1 MMSAIGRI
9 FGFVG
14 RAIVILLVIGFV
26 ALLLED
32 DKPSKHLNHASSSNG
47 AKVTDYATRIRP
59 YAYQPYT
66 ADQYPKTVA
75 EFGQRLPEIERHNQD
90 VSEGGQFIVIKNN
103 VKRTSITVISYP
115 QLLDDAFL
123 RHKAFFSYLEKEL
136 QTSSIQSDVPS

>member
-66 ADQYPKTVA
+66 ADQYPKTFA
-75 EFGQRLPEIERHNQD
+75 EFGQRLSICVDHALIE
-90 VSEGGQFIVIKNN
+90 VPPW
-103 VKRTSITVISYP
+103 IS
-115 QLLDDAFL
+115 L
-123 RHKAFFSYLEKEL
+123 RFTQCFENGFGILASY
-136 QTSSIQSDVPS
+136 